1 MTLVRHLP
9 TIFAESFIS
18 LWGAPS
24 GPVVSF
30 ALSGL
35 IILFISSLKAEG
47 KSKHKEFAKTVFCGY
62 NTRMV
67 FVSFNDFLYCSAILT
82 LGIRI
87 ADSGGSLSRNGLC
100 SIYVVVINNFSCFF
114 RVVFKDSTFF
124 KCNAIFSYHFSIT
137 SIIARAFD
145 CIQKLFTA
153 FFVVIFRKYFLAYCV
168 FAFFCFFCF
177 FFFVLLA
184 KMFSLKGHLKYK
196 FLDLDLFII
205 CLLSYQWFL

>member
-9 TIFAESFIS
+9 TISAESFIS

-124 KCNAIFSYHFSIT
+124 KSNAIFSYHFSIT

-153 FFVVIFRKYFLAYCV
+153 FSAVISRKYFLAYCV
-168 FAFFCFFCF
+168 FAVF
-177 FFFVLLA
+177 FFFFRFTGQDVFP
-184 KMFSLKGHLKYK
+184 KRPLKV
-196 FLDLDLFII
+196 
-205 CLLSYQWFL
+205 

>member
-1 MTLVRHLP
+1 MVYDTSKTFAH
-9 TIFAESFIS
+9 ISAESFIS
-18 LWGAPS
+18 LWDVPS

-47 KSKHKEFAKTVFCGY
+47 KSKHKVFAKTVFCGY

-67 FVSFNDFLYCSAILT
+67 FVSFNDFLFCSAILT

-124 KCNAIFSYHFSIT
+124 KSNAIFSYHSS

-153 FFVVIFRKYFLAYCV
+153 FFVVTSRKYFLAFCV
-168 FAFFCFFCF
+168 FAFFF
-177 FFFVLLA
+177 FFFRFTGQDVFP
-184 KMFSLKGHLKYK
+184 KRPLKV
-196 FLDLDLFII
+196 
-205 CLLSYQWFL
+205 

>member
-1 MTLVRHLP
+1 MVYDTSKTFAH
-9 TIFAESFIS
+9 ISAESFIS
-18 LWGAPS
+18 LWDVPS

-47 KSKHKEFAKTVFCGY
+47 KSKHKVFAKTVFCGY

-124 KCNAIFSYHFSIT
+124 KSNDIFSYHSS

-153 FFVVIFRKYFLAYCV
+153 FFVVTSRKYFLAYCV
-168 FAFFCFFCF
+168 FAFFFF

>member
-9 TIFAESFIS
+9 TISAESFIS

-47 KSKHKEFAKTVFCGY
+47 KSKHKVFAKTVFCGY

-124 KCNAIFSYHFSIT
+124 KSNAIFSYHSS

-153 FFVVIFRKYFLAYCV
+153 FFVVTSRKYFLAYCV
-168 FAFFCFFCF
+168 FAFFFF

>member
-9 TIFAESFIS
+9 TISAESFIS

-67 FVSFNDFLYCSAILT
+67 FVSFNDFLYCSTILT

-114 RVVFKDSTFF
+114 RVIFKDSTFF
-124 KCNAIFSYHFSIT
+124 KSNAIFSYHFSIT

-153 FFVVIFRKYFLAYCV
+153 FSVVISRKYFLAYCV
-168 FAFFCFFCF
+168 FAVFFF

>member
-9 TIFAESFIS
+9 TISAESFIS

-124 KCNAIFSYHFSIT
+124 KSNAIFSYHFSIT

-153 FFVVIFRKYFLAYCV
+153 FSAVISRKYFLAYCV
-168 FAFFCFFCF
+168 FAVFFF

>member
-1 MTLVRHLP
+1 MVYDTSKTFAH
-9 TIFAESFIS
+9 ISAESFIS
-18 LWGAPS
+18 LWDVPS

-47 KSKHKEFAKTVFCGY
+47 KSKHKVFAKTVFCGY

-124 KCNAIFSYHFSIT
+124 KSNAIFSYHFSIT

-153 FFVVIFRKYFLAYCV
+153 FSVVISRKYFLAYCV
-168 FAFFCFFCF
+168 FAVFFF

>member
-9 TIFAESFIS
+9 TISAESFIS

-47 KSKHKEFAKTVFCGY
+47 KSKHKVFAKTVFCGY

-124 KCNAIFSYHFSIT
+124 KSNAIFSYHSS

-153 FFVVIFRKYFLAYCV
+153 FFVVTSRKYFLAYCV
-168 FAFFCFFCF
+168 FAFFF

>member
-9 TIFAESFIS
+9 TISAESFIS

-124 KCNAIFSYHFSIT
+124 KSNAIFSYHSS

-153 FFVVIFRKYFLAYCV
+153 FFVVTSRKYFLAYCV
-168 FAFFCFFCF
+168 FAFFFFF

-184 KMFSLKGHLKYK
+184 KLFSLKGHLNYK

>member
-9 TIFAESFIS
+9 TISAESFIS

-124 KCNAIFSYHFSIT
+124 KSNVIFSYHFSIT

-177 FFFVLLA
+177 FFSFYWPRC
-184 KMFSLKGHLKYK
+184 FP
-196 FLDLDLFII
+196 
-205 CLLSYQWFL
+205 